1 MIVQEYCESMNRQL
15 AAWRENVRKLLVIS
29 EALSG
34 ATPSVKENQQREDLQ
49 TLIDDIGKVA
59 DMLKQ
64 ECLVA

>member
-1 MIVQEYCESMNRQL
+1 MIVQEYCTSMNRQL
-15 AAWRENVRKLLVIS
+15 AAWRANVQKLLVIS

-34 ATPSVKENQQREDLQ
+34 ATPSANENQQREDLQ

-59 DMLKQ
+59 EMLKQ

>member
-29 EALSG
+29 ESLSG
-34 ATPSVKENQQREDLQ
+34 ISPSANEHQQREDLQ

-59 DMLKQ
+59 EMLKK